1 MILLILLALI
11 PVYFYIAYRLA
22 VRVTYPDLTEE
33 EKKLY
38 LKMNKISF
46 WAGAR
51 SIFRVPWESWQ
62 EILSPR
68 EQEKIDRLTEEL
80 NEIDRRRTVARMQ
93 KALDQLTSRI
103 KEADPDDEKLQM
115 AIKLQEGLVEELDR
129 WTRNQFEEKWI
140 LGPNDEKRQ
149 D

>member
-11 PVYFYIAYRLA
+11 PVSFYIAYRLA
-22 VRVTYPDLTEE
+22 VRVTDPDLTEE
-33 EKKLY
+33 EKELF

-51 SIFRVPWESWQ
+51 SIFRVPWGSWQ
-62 EILSPR
+62 QILSPR
-68 EQEKIDRLTEEL
+68 EQEKIDRLVEEL
-80 NEIDRRRTVARMQ
+80 NEIDRQRVMARMQ

-115 AIKLQEGLVEELDR
+115 AIKFQEELIEKLDR
-129 WTRNQFEEKWI
+129 WTRNQFEEKA
-140 LGPNDEKRQ
+140 
-149 D
+149 